1 MNLFL
6 SLGKRKEALVMIIYH
21 HLSFFMVG
29 MRTQGEIIAPSGL
42 NRICPTGLTG
52 PIGLTSPH
60 RSHIMVFGV
69 RVMPFGCFSGLFSQ
83 IKG

>member
-21 HLSFFMVG
+21 HLSFFMAG
-29 MRTQGEIIAPSGL
+29 MRKQGDIIAPSGL

-52 PIGLTSPH
+52 LTSPH
-60 RSHIMVFGV
+60 RSHIMVL
-69 RVMPFGCFSGLFSQ
+69 GCG
-83 IKG
+83 

>member
-21 HLSFFMVG
+21 HLSFFYG
-29 MRTQGEIIAPSGL
+29 RHAKIRRDNRPLRTYSDMSNGSDWSDI
-42 NRICPTGLTG
+42 
-52 PIGLTSPH
+52 SPPVAH
-60 RSHIMVFGV
+60 HGFWV
-69 RVMPFGCFSGLFSQ
+69 RVMPFGYFSGLFSQ